1 MSGVMQFGALIIIL
15 IDLIVHA
22 KLLTEWHFITWFT
35 LFGYFLS
42 ILGFVVTCLV
52 PNSFIMPSFLT
63 VITDDQNLFWIFYD
77 LFSSGSIWFLMII
90 IVTTAILPD
99 IIIKIIENLRV
110 SIFLYKENEN
120 KIRKKKSM
128 ISKCRIGDYSNEA
141 YTFDSNKIENN
152 KDKIVIPK
160 QIDTENVNPYIEHN
174 GNEKYYK
181 TVMTEIDDEILF
193 NTLV

>member
-22 KLLTEWHFITWFT
+22 KLITEWHFITWFT
-35 LFGYFLS
+35 LLGYVLS
-42 ILGFVVTCLV
+42 ILGFVFTCLV

-63 VITDDQNLFWIFYD
+63 VLTDDQNLFWIFYN

-110 SIFLYKENEN
+110 SIFLYKENES
-120 KIRKKKSM
+120 KIMKKKSM
-128 ISKCRIGDYSNEA
+128 ISKSKISDSSKQA
-141 YTFDSNKIENN
+141 YTIDSSKIDINN
-152 KDKIVIPK
+152 DDKNLPKKNETKNVTQNLEKD
-160 QIDTENVNPYIEHN
+160 